1 MKPRFDPETSKLEI
15 MLKEAKTLEERIEKA
30 EQSSEPNYSSQ
41 KEGSKVGH
49 ARFETAVGKVP
60 NAQYNTNNVIP
71 ESEDKENTG
80 AISENSKVLDK
91 PTQYPTAFEHHT
103 DYRINEKGEGTKAR
117 R

>member
-1 MKPRFDPETSKLEI
+1 MKPRFEPETSKLEI

-60 NAQYNTNNVIP
+60 HAQYNTNNVIP
-71 ESEDKENTG
+71 ESVDKKNTG